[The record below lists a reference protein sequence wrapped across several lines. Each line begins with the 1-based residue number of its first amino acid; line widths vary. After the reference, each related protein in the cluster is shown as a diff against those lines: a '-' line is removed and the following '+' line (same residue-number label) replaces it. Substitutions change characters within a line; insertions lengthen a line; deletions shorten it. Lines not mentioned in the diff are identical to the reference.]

1 MALQKPGFIIIYVW
15 ECLPLGEGVRG
26 PDHGRMRENLP
37 EISRKWVLTE
47 RFALISRLR
56 AAASPEGEALG
67 GYYYA
72 LPHFK

>member
-1 MALQKPGFIIIYVW
+1 MR
-15 ECLPLGEGVRG
+15 LPSPSGEGVRG

-72 LPHFK
+72 LPHFR

>member
-1 MALQKPGFIIIYVW
+1 MGKV
-15 ECLPLGEGVRG
+15 VRG

-56 AAASPEGEALG
+56 AAASPEREAKEG
-67 GYYYA
+67 C
-72 LPHFK
+72 

>member
-1 MALQKPGFIIIYVW
+1 
-15 ECLPLGEGVRG
+15 
-26 PDHGRMRENLP
+26 MRENLP

-72 LPHFK
+72 LPHFR